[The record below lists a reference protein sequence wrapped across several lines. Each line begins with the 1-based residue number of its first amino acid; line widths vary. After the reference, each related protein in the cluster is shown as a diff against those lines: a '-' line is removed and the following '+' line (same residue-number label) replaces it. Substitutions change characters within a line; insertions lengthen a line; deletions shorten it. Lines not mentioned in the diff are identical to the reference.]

1 MIKIYIR
8 QVIQVMKSNP
18 FMSIISII
26 GTALAIAMVM
36 CVVIIDKVKN
46 DPLAPEVNRDRSL
59 FVVGITV
66 NFPNA
71 SQESNSLLSN
81 KVIEQVIRGIEGA
94 EVVTGYNQLV
104 TNYVSLRGTTNGA
117 VANVIASD
125 HEFFRAFEYDFIYGE
140 PFTEADFKSA
150 INKAV
155 ICESTAKRLFG
166 TADVVGKTFNI
177 DFKEYMVCGV
187 VKDVSL
193 LASRS
198 YAEVWYPYTTVT
210 DQSEF
215 FKGIMG
221 MYMCCIVAKDKE
233 SFPIIRADLDKRL
246 EEFNKGLD
254 NMRISFHNQPCTTSE
269 VDDILSLGL
278 NRYLEFDNNRR
289 EALLF
294 DVLLIL
300 VALLVP
306 GINLSSTTQSRM
318 RRRMEEIGVRKVFGA
333 TRMDII
339 KQILLENLIMTL
351 LGGFFGLLIAYLGVT
366 IISDM
371 VAGAVVVLTAVGGD
385 AMLDMRS
392 MISIDVFVLAF
403 VFCLILNLVSAL
415 VPAWLTSKQSV
426 VKALG
431 RQ

>member
-1 MIKIYIR
+1 MIKIYMR

-94 EVVTGYNQLV
+94 EVVTGYNQLA

-117 VANVIASD
+117 VANVIVSD

-210 DQSEF
+210 DQTEF
-215 FKGIMG
+215 IKGIMG

-289 EALLF
+289 EAILF

-339 KQILLENLIMTL
+339 KQVLLENLIMTL

>member
-66 NFPNA
+66 NFSNA
-71 SQESNSLLSN
+71 SQESNSLLSV

-94 EVVTGYNQLV
+94 EIVTGYNQLV

-117 VANVIASD
+117 VANVIVSD
-125 HEFFRAFEYDFIYGE
+125 HEYFRAFEYDFIYGE

-210 DQSEF
+210 DKTEF
-215 FKGIMG
+215 IKGIMG

-392 MISIDVFVLAF
+392 LISIDVFVLAF

>member
-18 FMSIISII
+18 FMSIISVI

-36 CVVIIDKVKN
+36 CVVIIDNVKN

-117 VANVIASD
+117 VANVIVSD

-233 SFPIIRADLDKRL
+233 SFPIIRADLEKRL

-392 MISIDVFVLAF
+392 LISIDVFVLAF

>member
-18 FMSIISII
+18 FMSIISVI

-59 FVVGITV
+59 FVVGTTV
-66 NFPNA
+66 NFSNE
-71 SQESNSLLSN
+71 SQESNSLLSV

-94 EVVTGYNQLV
+94 EIVTGYNPLV

-117 VANVIASD
+117 TANVIASD
-125 HEFFRAFEYDFIYGE
+125 HDFFRAFEYDFIYGG
-140 PFTEADFKSA
+140 PFTESDFRGA

-166 TADVVGKTFNI
+166 TADVVGETFNI

-210 DQSEF
+210 DQAEF
-215 FKGIMG
+215 IKGIMG

-233 SFPIIRADLDKRL
+233 MFGVIRADLEKRL

-269 VDDILSLGL
+269 VDDILYFGL

-289 EALLF
+289 EAVLF

-306 GINLSSTTQSRM
+306 GINLSSTTHSRM

-351 LGGFFGLLIAYLGVT
+351 LGGFFGLVIAYLGVT

-385 AMLDMRS
+385 AMLDMRN

-415 VPAWLTSKQSV
+415 VPALLTSKQSV

>member
-18 FMSIISII
+18 FMSIISVI

-46 DPLAPEVNRDRSL
+46 DPLVPEVNRDRSL
-59 FVVGITV
+59 FVVGTTV
-66 NFPNA
+66 NFSNE
-71 SQESNSLLSN
+71 SQESNSFLSV

-94 EVVTGYNQLV
+94 EIVTGYNPLV

-210 DQSEF
+210 DQTEF
-215 FKGIMG
+215 IEGIMG
-221 MYMCCIVAKDKE
+221 MFSCCIVAKDKE

-289 EALLF
+289 EAILF

-351 LGGFFGLLIAYLGVT
+351 LGGFFGLVIAYLGVT

>member
-1 MIKIYIR
+1 MIKIYLR

-18 FMSIISII
+18 FMSIISVI

-210 DQSEF
+210 DQTEF
-215 FKGIMG
+215 IKGIMG

-233 SFPIIRADLDKRL
+233 SFPIIRADLEKRL

-269 VDDILSLGL
+269 VDDILYFGL

-289 EALLF
+289 EAVLF

-351 LGGFFGLLIAYLGVT
+351 LGGFFGLVIAYLGVT

>member
-94 EVVTGYNQLV
+94 EVVTGYNQLA

-289 EALLF
+289 EAILF

>member
-94 EVVTGYNQLV
+94 EVVTGYNQLA

-210 DQSEF
+210 DQTEF
-215 FKGIMG
+215 IEGIMG

-233 SFPIIRADLDKRL
+233 MFGVIRADLEKRL

-269 VDDILSLGL
+269 VDDILYFGL

-289 EALLF
+289 EAVLF

>member
-1 MIKIYIR
+1 MIKIYMR

-59 FVVGITV
+59 FVVGTTV
-66 NFPNA
+66 NYPNA
-71 SQESNSLLSN
+71 SQESNSLLSV

-94 EVVTGYNQLV
+94 EIVTGYTQLV

-117 VANVIASD
+117 IANVIASD

-140 PFTEADFKSA
+140 PFTESDFKSA

-166 TADVVGKTFNI
+166 TADVVGETFNI

-210 DQSEF
+210 DQAEF
-215 FKGIMG
+215 IKGIMG

-269 VDDILSLGL
+269 VDELVSLGI
-278 NRYLEFDNNRR
+278 NNYLEFDNKRR
-289 EALLF
+289 AAMLY
-294 DVLLIL
+294 DVMLI
-300 VALLVP
+300 VIALLVP
-306 GINLSSTTQSRM
+306 GINLSSTTHSRM
-318 RRRMEEIGVRKVFGA
+318 RQRIEEMGVRKVFGA
-333 TRMDII
+333 THMDII

-392 MISIDVFVLAF
+392 MISLDVFALAF
-403 VFCLILNLVSAL
+403 AFCLVLNVISAL
-415 VPAWLTSKQSV
+415 IPAWLISKQSV
-426 VKALG
+426 VKSLG

>member
-18 FMSIISII
+18 FMSIISVI

-94 EVVTGYNQLV
+94 EIVTSYNQLV

-210 DQSEF
+210 DQTEF
-215 FKGIMG
+215 IKGIMG

-233 SFPIIRADLDKRL
+233 SFPIIRADLEKRL

-269 VDDILSLGL
+269 VDDILYFGL

-289 EALLF
+289 EAVLF

-351 LGGFFGLLIAYLGVT
+351 LGGFFGLVIAYLGVT

>member
-1 MIKIYIR
+1 
-8 QVIQVMKSNP
+8 
-18 FMSIISII
+18 
-26 GTALAIAMVM
+26 
-36 CVVIIDKVKN
+36 
-46 DPLAPEVNRDRSL
+46 
-59 FVVGITV
+59 
-66 NFPNA
+66 
-71 SQESNSLLSN
+71 
-81 KVIEQVIRGIEGA
+81 
-94 EVVTGYNQLV
+94 
-104 TNYVSLRGTTNGA
+104 
-117 VANVIASD
+117 
-125 HEFFRAFEYDFIYGE
+125 
-140 PFTEADFKSA
+140 
-150 INKAV
+150 
-155 ICESTAKRLFG
+155 
-166 TADVVGKTFNI
+166 
-177 DFKEYMVCGV
+177 
-187 VKDVSL
+187 
-193 LASRS
+193 
-198 YAEVWYPYTTVT
+198 
-210 DQSEF
+210 
-215 FKGIMG
+215 
-221 MYMCCIVAKDKE
+221 MCCIVAKDKE
-233 SFPIIRADLDKRL
+233 SFPIIRADLEKRL

-269 VDDILSLGL
+269 VDDIFSLGL

-289 EALLF
+289 EAVLF

-306 GINLSSTTQSRM
+306 GINLSSTTHSRM
-318 RRRMEEIGVRKVFGA
+318 RQRIEEMGVRKVFGA

-351 LGGFFGLLIAYLGVT
+351 LGGFFGLVIAYLGVT